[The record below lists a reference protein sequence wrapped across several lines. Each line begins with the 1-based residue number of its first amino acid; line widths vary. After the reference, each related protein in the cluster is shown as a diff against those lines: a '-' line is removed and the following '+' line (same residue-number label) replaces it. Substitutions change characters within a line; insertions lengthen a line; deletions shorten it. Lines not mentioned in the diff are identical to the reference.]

1 MYHYVGFPDPKYPYF
16 RYLNFS
22 NFKKQ
27 LDWFASNGGFV
38 SKEDFFRVVS
48 GEISANDTSGFLL
61 TFDDGLYEHYN
72 TVLPEL
78 KKRGLWGFFYIPA
91 LPYTEKKIL
100 DVHKTHL
107 LLGMHGGKKMS
118 DALEKLIIPDM
129 LIPQDEKYFTDNT
142 YTLQSNFSDEV
153 NFKRILNYH
162 LLYKYRENVLDDLF
176 EQYVDAKINIDNIYM
191 SEKMVKGLHDSGMI
205 VGSHSITHRLM
216 SRLSDEEQESEILA
230 SFDVID
236 KIVDGL
242 KIKTFC
248 YPYGGSYSYNKKTLS
263 ILNKND
269 ILFSFSVNSKDIDKL
284 CIHNQIQE
292 LPRYDTIEF
301 PYGSSNKA
309 II

>member
-1 MYHYVGFPDPKYPYF
+1 M
-16 RYLNFS
+16 
-22 NFKKQ
+22 
-27 LDWFASNGGFV
+27 
-38 SKEDFFRVVS
+38 
-48 GEISANDTSGFLL
+48 
-61 TFDDGLYEHYN
+61 
-72 TVLPEL
+72 
-78 KKRGLWGFFYIPA
+78 
-91 LPYTEKKIL
+91 
-100 DVHKTHL
+100 
-107 LLGMHGGKKMS
+107 
-118 DALEKLIIPDM
+118 
-129 LIPQDEKYFTDNT
+129 
-142 YTLQSNFSDEV
+142 
-153 NFKRILNYH
+153 
-162 LLYKYRENVLDDLF
+162 DDLF